1 MLLGGCSQTT
11 DRPPAESTPEATTSA
26 PVETTPGDDSTEG
39 DLGIEYP
46 DGVLDTPVP
55 PKPGG
60 P

>member
-26 PVETTPGDDSTEG
+26 PVETTG